1 MKINENLAENSKA
14 IIGKLIQ
21 AIEDDEQITS
31 SDSLSFQAT
40 KDSLPEICQTIV
52 KAIADNNLSLLA
64 LHQENQG
71 SKHGYV
77 RCKQDFEPEEIVR
90 EFFLLK
96 QIVTVELKPYLLAK
110 SPEQI
115 VEQMTLIDLIV
126 NRVMENSFQSYAKT
140 RRQQLDS
147 LHQQLF
153 LTNQELTRLVE
164 DSQQSFSYLVHE
176 IKNPLTSIIGYSDL
190 FLRQQT
196 KHDTSNTNL
205 EHIQQV
211 LNQGRKVL
219 RLVNDTSEIS
229 SYKEGS
235 FKLRIQEIN
244 ICTLLEDIVLG
255 LTPSIEAK
263 ELNLITSC
271 IPQQLIIK
279 SDPLRLQQIITNLLI
294 NAIRYTKSGQIE
306 LRCCILPKNKLEIKV
321 CDTGIGI
328 SEFEQKR
335 IFEPYF
341 RTQQSQQDVPEGIGL
356 GLAIVSQLVSLL
368 EGNIELI
375 SKVNVGSIFTV
386 TIPLAPSTV
395 NSDLTLYKNRRVS
408 NQSST

>member
-1 MKINENLAENSKA
+1 MNINENLAENSKA

-52 KAIADNNLSLLA
+52 KAIANNNLSLLA
-64 LHQENQG
+64 LHKKDQG

-77 RCKQDFEPEEIVR
+77 RSQQDFEPEEIVR

-96 QIVTVELKPYLLAK
+96 QIVIVELRPYLLAK
-110 SPEQI
+110 SPQQI
-115 VEQMTLIDLIV
+115 IEQMTLIDLVV
-126 NRVMENSFQSYAKT
+126 NRVMENSFQSYAQARK
-140 RRQQLDS
+140 QQLDN
-147 LHQQLF
+147 LHQQIF

-164 DSQQSFSYLVHE
+164 DSQHSFSYLIHE

-196 KHDTSNTNL
+196 KHDTSTANL

-229 SYKEGS
+229 SYKQGK
-235 FKLRIQEIN
+235 FKLRIQEIDVCN
-244 ICTLLEDIVLG
+244 LLEDIVLG
-255 LTPSIEAK
+255 LKPSIEAK
-263 ELNLITSC
+263 GLKLITSC
-271 IPQQLIIK
+271 IPQQLIIR
-279 SDPLRLQQIITNLLI
+279 SDSLRLQQIITNLLI
-294 NAIRYTKSGQIE
+294 NAIRYTTSGKIE
-306 LRCCILPKNKLEIKV
+306 LSCCILPRDELEIRV
-321 CDTGIGI
+321 SDTGVGI
-328 SEFEQKR
+328 SKPDRKR

-341 RTQQSQQDVPEGIGL
+341 RSQQSQQDGPEGIGL
-356 GLAIVSQLVSLL
+356 GLAIVSQLVNLL
-368 EGNIELI
+368 EGDIYLASE
-375 SKVNVGSIFTV
+375 VNVGSIFTV
-386 TIPLAPSTV
+386 TIPLKSPTA
-395 NSDLTLYKNRRVS
+395 DS
-408 NQSST
+408 NISQCESKRADR